1 MCHATGLRSS
11 TCRHKWLTITS
22 PCAAGMGFNS
32 LGVHKFHTS
41 HTWFGGTNYF
51 KAPMKSCPDC
61 NKKGQYDGNKIR
73 MVLDYGHDP
82 IKFGGPGGQMG
93 GEYNGYG
100 GYGTGMGGGSPVI
113 CCMVM

>member
-22 PCAAGMGFNS
+22 PCATGMGFNS
-32 LGVHKFHTS
+32 LGIHKFHTS
-41 HTWFGGTNYF
+41 HTWWGSTKYF

-73 MVLDYGHDP
+73 MVLDYGDDP
-82 IKFGGPGGQMG
+82 VKYGGPGGQMG
-93 GEYNGYG
+93 GEYSGYG
-100 GYGTGMGGGSPVI
+100 GYGTGMGVGGPVI
-113 CCMVM
+113 CCAVM